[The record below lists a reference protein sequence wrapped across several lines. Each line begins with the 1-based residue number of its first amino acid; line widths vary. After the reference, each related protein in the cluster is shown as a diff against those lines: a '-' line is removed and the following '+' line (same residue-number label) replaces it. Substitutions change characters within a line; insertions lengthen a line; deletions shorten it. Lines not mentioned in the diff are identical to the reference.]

1 MPSQHLKIFP
11 SKVPVQI
18 ELQKQIISE
27 LTDFLASWKA
37 HGSSLKSEAFFLYNH
52 FLCVNINEEHAP
64 ASGCSLD
71 TLTNF
76 ILKIEQTHEISLNDR
91 AIIYLKRGETTI
103 PLAFN
108 ACTDF
113 ELQPNDL
120 VYNLMLTDASQIALN
135 FIIPVKGSSFE
146 RLFA

>member
-1 MPSQHLKIFP
+1 MPTQHLKIYP
-11 SKVPVQI
+11 SKVPVNI
-18 ELQKQIISE
+18 ELQKQIISN
-27 LTDFLASWKA
+27 LTDFLTTWKA

-52 FLCVNINEEHAP
+52 FLCININEEHTP

-91 AIIYLKRGETTI
+91 SVIYIKRGETTI
-103 PLAFN
+103 PLAFT
-108 ACTDF
+108 ACAEFDL
-113 ELQPNDL
+113 EPNDL
-120 VYNLMLTDASQIALN
+120 VHNLMLTDASQIAKD
-135 FIIPVKGSSFE
+135 FIVPLKGSSFE